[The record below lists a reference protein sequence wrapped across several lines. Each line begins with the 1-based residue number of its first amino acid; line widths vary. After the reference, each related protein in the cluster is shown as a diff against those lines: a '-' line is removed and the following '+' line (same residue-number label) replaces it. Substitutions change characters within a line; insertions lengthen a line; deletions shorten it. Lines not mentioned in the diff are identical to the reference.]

1 MSLNLA
7 GMSTETR
14 NSRTMDLDI
23 MTPLEIVTVMNEDDA
38 RVPEAIKPQL
48 NNIAQCVSWA
58 TQSIEA
64 GSRLIYMGAGTSG
77 RLGVLDAAECP
88 PTFGVSP
95 ETVVGLIAG
104 GDKAFIKAV
113 EGAEDSAELG
123 RQDLV
128 NIGLT
133 SQDLVVGIAASGRT
147 PYVLGGLEYAKEMG
161 CHTVGISCNPGSA
174 VGGAAELAIEVVP
187 GPECLTGSTRLKA
200 GTAQKLILNMISTAT
215 MVRCGKAFQ
224 NLMVD
229 VVPTNEKLRVRAEN
243 IVMEATGVAREQAKE
258 ALLQAGDKVK
268 TAILMILVGCGRE
281 EAEEKLEK
289 TNGHIREAMK

>member
-1 MSLNLA
+1 
-7 GMSTETR
+7 
-14 NSRTMDLDI
+14 
-23 MTPLEIVTVMNEDDA
+23 
-38 RVPEAIKPQL
+38 
-48 NNIAQCVSWA
+48 
-58 TQSIEA
+58 
-64 GSRLIYMGAGTSG
+64 MGAGTSG